1 MKIMISAC
9 LAGENCKYDGGNNRN
24 EKVVSLFAGND
35 VITFCPEVMGGLPT
49 PRIPS
54 EIRGG
59 IVVNRAG
66 VRVDKEFRRGAEKT
80 LKIAEREQPD
90 LIILQSRS
98 PSCSVKQRY
107 DGTFSG
113 TLINGSGV
121 AAELLI
127 QHGFHVIDVEDL

>member
-54 EIRGG
+54 EIRDG

-66 VRVDKEFRRGAEKT
+66 VRVDKEFRRGAETT

-98 PSCSVKQRY
+98 PSCGVKQRY